1 MFCKQSFAAFEIDSL
16 GSLVE
21 ILINFEINVIY
32 LCFQQQKMT
41 QSKSCHSNKPKN
53 GKFFGFW
60 S

>member
-53 GKFFGFW
+53 
-60 S
+60 